1 MSFQITLS
9 TAATKSAYQR
19 FGDAFIHSLTQQ
31 FPELDMSQCQA
42 ILGEVISTVGRKAP
56 KEKKVPKT
64 KAPKTPSPTK
74 RDLKKVEL
82 IGELKSY
89 GQHAGEIP
97 AISDVSVTDLRK
109 QINTAKK
116 ALKDEQKSKVSPKKT
131 KATKSPKNASPSKR
145 DLKKAELAAEI
156 TSKGGSLDKAVTEYS
171 IPELRKTLKS
181 LQPKKVKVTKASV
194 AHEPTKRDFKKI
206 ELVNEIKALGGKVP
220 EKPMSEFT
228 VTELRAIL
236 KSVTPKK
243 KKGRKV
249 KKSAAAEADHEAL
262 LATLASSLKM
272 AEDQTNTKVAE
283 VAEDTTEVAEVAAEV
298 ATVDV
303 TEVAEVTT
311 EDIDVDSSLDDEL
324 DSESDLSDSSDDE
337 DEDSSDDEE

>member
-31 FPELDMSQCQA
+31 FPELDMDQCQA

-74 RDLKKVEL
+74 RDLIKVEL

-89 GQHAGEIP
+89 GVHAGDIP
-97 AISDVSVTDLRK
+97 EASYVSVTELRK
-109 QINTAKK
+109 KIAIAKK
-116 ALKDEQKSKVSPKKT
+116 ALKAEQKSKVSPMK
-131 KATKSPKNASPSKR
+131 TKSPKKASPNKR
-145 DLKKAELAAEI
+145 DLKKAELADEI
-156 TSKGGSLDKAVTEYS
+156 TSKGGSLDKAATEYS

-181 LQPKKVKVTKASV
+181 LQPKKVKVSKASV
-194 AHEPTKRDFKKI
+194 STEPTKRDLKKI
-206 ELVNEIKALGGKVP
+206 ELVNEIKTLGGKVP
-220 EKPMSEFT
+220 EKPMSEIT

-243 KKGRKV
+243 NKGRKV
-249 KKSAAAEADHEAL
+249 KKSTADEADHEAL

-272 AEDQTNTKVAE
+272 AEDQTNTKVAQD
-283 VAEDTTEVAEVAAEV
+283 ATAEV
-298 ATVDV
+298 AT
-303 TEVAEVTT
+303 AEDATA
-311 EDIDVDSSLDDEL
+311 EDAPTDKDIEIDSSDDEEL
-324 DSESDLSDSSDDE
+324 DSESDLSDTSDDE
-337 DEDSSDDEE
+337 DENDDSSDDEM